1 MKYFHYTKGSQL
13 DFLQEGREEEEMRL
27 YPLSMSL
34 DSIFIEHL
42 FIGKELETWASSY
55 AYIKIGK
62 VQECRLGRI

>member
-1 MKYFHYTKGSQL
+1 
-13 DFLQEGREEEEMRL
+13 
-27 YPLSMSL
+27 MSL